1 MKLKY
6 KLPNYARLNLNF
18 DIEKLKKEVEKIDH
32 LFTNVYDA
40 NGKLCAN
47 HHVLATEVH
56 SFFDQINLTTSKNL
70 KKISTNECDTLL
82 NLNSVKNRLRQKV
95 TDDEILEKNYNIP
108 EDIYKN
114 SYFEEIINSFKSP
127 AIRVRLTKL
136 KPNKSLI
143 PHIDYDPSYAVRIII
158 PIISNPGCIN
168 QFWRKNKLEEVWL
181 KNDGSCYFLNTG
193 VKHSVKNI
201 SNEERIA
208 LMFSL
213 DGIEDIKFLIDDN

>member
-6 KLPNYARLNLNF
+6 KLPNYAVLNLKF
-18 DIEKLKKEVEKIDH
+18 DINKLQQETKKIEH
-32 LFTNVYDA
+32 LFTDVYNA

-47 HHVLATEVH
+47 HHELASDVH

-70 KKISTNECDTLL
+70 QKISSEECETLL
-82 NLNSVKNRLRQKV
+82 TNNSVKNRLRENV
-95 TDDEILEKNYNIP
+95 TDKEILEKNYNIP
-108 EDIYKN
+108 EEIFKN
-114 SYFEEIINSFKSP
+114 SYFEEVVNSFKSS

-136 KPNKSLI
+136 QPHKKLI

-158 PIISNPGCIN
+158 PVFSNPKCIN
-168 QFWRKNKLEEVWL
+168 QFWRKNELEEVWL

-193 VKHSVKNI
+193 IKHSVVNA

-213 DGIEDIKFLIDDN
+213 NGTEDIKHLINHE